1 MKTTNSTT
9 EQTEIEN
16 IKSTER
22 QKTSFLKEYV
32 DNRDLFKLVLNKIMT
47 PHEKSVKGNFAT
59 PISFLVLIFL
69 FVLFLRES
77 LYLGI
82 IKVIFQR
89 GSRAFVVF
97 CQAKKRSQLHFS
109 SRNRID

>member
-1 MKTTNSTT
+1 MNNSHEHVIKSKKITTNSTT

-59 PISFLVLIFL
+59 PLSFLVLNL
-69 FVLFLRES
+69 FIRT
-77 LYLGI
+77 
-82 IKVIFQR
+82 
-89 GSRAFVVF
+89 
-97 CQAKKRSQLHFS
+97 FS
-109 SRNRID
+109 A